1 MLSRLFWTFSDSLV
15 GRSSSRITT
24 AEIGKGSFQK
34 KRMGCSMLS
43 WKMRKSSCCRSAT
56 RFPLGSFT
64 VTGTST
70 SVVWTIILAGVCAGF
85 AAGFCG
91 EAALWEAVD
100 CEAVPLWPAEEIEQ
114 TGNSTA
120 AAKIVRNFLIF
131 PLPPLHI
138 ARGEDI
144 TATCQVIAAAG
155 RIRLRGGCI
164 ELSAMKN
171 SYRLYN
177 GFARMRWRSLSKTRF
192 WAVAAVFI
200 ALVIGVPQIWM
211 QGTNRGFAVKAGES
225 RPQIPVQ
232 IPVKKPEDAQQ
243 KKQQQ
248 QPNEGVTHVNVNLV
262 RLYVTVRDHHGAI
275 IQNLEK
281 KDFRVYEDGKEQT
294 I

>member
-1 MLSRLFWTFSDSLV
+1 MRGGVVMTIGGVPGTRESRASFWFVRICLSLANRASLFAEKSITSFGYSSKRTSATSSLGPNPAAMLSRLFWTFSDSLV

-34 KRMGCSMLS
+34 KRMGCSTLS

-171 SYRLYN
+171 SYRLY
-177 GFARMRWRSLSKTRF
+177 
-192 WAVAAVFI
+192 
-200 ALVIGVPQIWM
+200 
-211 QGTNRGFAVKAGES
+211 
-225 RPQIPVQ
+225 
-232 IPVKKPEDAQQ
+232 
-243 KKQQQ
+243 
-248 QPNEGVTHVNVNLV
+248 
-262 RLYVTVRDHHGAI
+262 
-275 IQNLEK
+275 
-281 KDFRVYEDGKEQT
+281 
-294 I
+294 